1 MEGNVM
7 SEEYRFDKPVALT
20 CPECGGALRREQ
32 DGTMLQ
38 FRCHIGHV
46 LTAETM
52 LAAQFD
58 VLEAKLAA
66 CLVTLKERAELCL
79 EMIEAARA
87 QGQGTASLETARTE
101 AFERAKVI
109 KELLEKEW
117 TVTGR
122 AYARQSKGFVAVP
135 RT

>member
-1 MEGNVM
+1 
-7 SEEYRFDKPVALT
+7 
-20 CPECGGALRREQ
+20 
-32 DGTMLQ
+32 
-38 FRCHIGHV
+38 
-46 LTAETM
+46 
-52 LAAQFD
+52 
-58 VLEAKLAA
+58 
-66 CLVTLKERAELCL
+66 
-79 EMIEAARA
+79 
-87 QGQGTASLETARTE
+87 LETARTE

>member
-1 MEGNVM
+1 MEGNAM
-7 SEEYRFDKPVALT
+7 SEEYSFEKPVALT

-58 VLEAKLAA
+58 GLEAKLAA
-66 CLVTLKERAELCL
+66 CFVALKERAELCL

-87 QGQGTASLETARTE
+87 GGQPSAPLETARAE
-101 AFERAKVI
+101 AIDRAKVI

-122 AYARQSKGFVAVP
+122 AYARQSKGFVSVP
-135 RT
+135 RP